1 MLEDKIKQVLAL
13 GFLVQI
19 EGMAGVVQEDN
30 AGSEDSVWHPS
41 DTATTGGL
49 SITANFVN
57 SSLKCWDFINVI
69 NSTQIW

>member
-1 MLEDKIKQVLAL
+1 MLEYKIEQVLAL
-13 GFLVQI
+13 GFLV
-19 EGMAGVVQEDN
+19 ETKGVCGVVQKHN